1 MGKNT
6 PPEDE
11 QDLTAAHLYTITG
24 KGTEIIS
31 RENLLTERYFA
42 KFGYLASLSAS
53 HSNKSFKAVQIQDDL
68 LFSSVELAVEVL
80 KKIESIIK
88 DFSTNGGDVDRQTKR
103 RVGRKNIREL
113 EKEAAYERVKKCKDH
128 GGPITDIKDLN
139 KLV

>member
-24 KGTEIIS
+24 KGTEIIF
-31 RENLLTERYFA
+31 RENLVTERYFA

-53 HSNKSFKAVQIQDDL
+53 HSNKSFKAIQIQDNL

-88 DFSTNGGDVDRQTKR
+88 DFQPMEVM
-103 RVGRKNIREL
+103 
-113 EKEAAYERVKKCKDH
+113 
-128 GGPITDIKDLN
+128 
-139 KLV
+139 